1 MKGRDVME
9 KYSIPSS
16 TKGLIG
22 IWRYD
27 NDQVVGEAISI
38 DEGKIESGVAYYD
51 KPYPSEYKNVEH
63 GNVIYDV
70 MTQSY
75 SLWCSKEIAGNQQ
88 VVKRLLEFFGLL
100 NCRCDIERISERV

>member
-27 NDQVVGEAISI
+27 NDQVVFS
-38 DEGKIESGVAYYD
+38 SV
-51 KPYPSEYKNVEH
+51 
-63 GNVIYDV
+63 
-70 MTQSY
+70 
-75 SLWCSKEIAGNQQ
+75 
-88 VVKRLLEFFGLL
+88 
-100 NCRCDIERISERV
+100 

>member
-75 SLWCSKEIAGNQQ
+75 SLRCSKEIAGNQQ